1 MLNHIGK
8 KAELIEALRKFGK
21 DIFEKEDEAE
31 FSKHRNDE
39 YIVADL
45 NNGMGMQ
52 LLSFEEFLNKY
63 RYMEMYERERQLRQD
78 DKFIAGSIE
87 SGYDNYLSVEEEAD
101 EVEKEEIEY

>member
-1 MLNHIGK
+1 M
-8 KAELIEALRKFGK
+8 IEALRKFGK

-31 FSKHRNDE
+31 FSKYRNNE

-63 RYMEMYERERQLRQD
+63 RYKEMYGKERQLRQD

-87 SGYDNYLSVEEEAD
+87 SGYDNYLSVEEAAD